1 MRHSVSFFVLQA
13 VALLAV
19 LSGAGCEAVLPEQ
32 SAQSSIEQPIVG
44 PPREEMRDLTI
55 AERAILADGFAAG
68 IDDPD
73 SVKFHWGKVPKRL
86 SEHSFEY
93 CGLINVKKYDGKYLG
108 MRPFL
113 ATITTDGGNITGG
126 AVAALNSD
134 DRKENQDII
143 PKLCL
148 QKGLNPFD
156 AK

>member
-1 MRHSVSFFVLQA
+1 MRHGVSFFVLQG

-19 LSGAGCEAVLPEQ
+19 LSCAGCEAVLPEQ
-32 SAQSSIEQPIVG
+32 PVQPNIEQPILA
-44 PPREEMRDLTI
+44 PPREEIRDLTI
-55 AERAILADGFAAG
+55 AEKAILADGFTAG
-68 IDDPD
+68 MDNPD
-73 SVKFHWGKVPKRL
+73 SVKFRWAKVPKGL

-113 ATITTDGGNITGG
+113 ATITTDGRNITGG
-126 AVAALNSD
+126 AVAALNSND
-134 DRKENQDII
+134 SKENQDVI
-143 PKLCL
+143 PKLCM